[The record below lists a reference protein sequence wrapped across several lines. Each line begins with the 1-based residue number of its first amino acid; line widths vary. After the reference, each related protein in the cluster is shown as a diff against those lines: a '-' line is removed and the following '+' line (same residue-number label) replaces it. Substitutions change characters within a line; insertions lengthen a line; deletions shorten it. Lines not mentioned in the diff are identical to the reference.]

1 MSIAPANRAS
11 IADGPALKLVHWIL
25 TFDPIPFSNQP
36 LALPIIGCAWVILG
50 NAPTRIV
57 VWARRTPEN
66 RQRTARTQPV
76 RTQIP
81 LLPQSH
87 RLRIFAP
94 WISVD
99 HHWQDSGFFGFFLAL
114 AAGRFRALPNNV
126 SQRSVLENLGCGI
139 ANIEEHLVKRTVLS
153 IAINQAAKLFGVAER
168 RQWAI
173 DQADNLAKT
182 NFPRR
187 SPQLVP
193 AFSAAHALHDAGVL
207 PLTQDELENFFRT
220 LFFIRT
226 VANAHGTLIVVTRQ
240 HH

>member
-1 MSIAPANRAS
+1 M
-11 IADGPALKLVHWIL
+11 
-25 TFDPIPFSNQP
+25 
-36 LALPIIGCAWVILG
+36 
-50 NAPTRIV
+50 V
-57 VWARRTPEN
+57 VWARSAPEK
-66 RQRTARTQPV
+66 QKTVTTQTA

-114 AAGRFRALPNNV
+114 AAGRFRALPADNI
-126 SQRSVLENLGCGI
+126 SQRSMLKNFGCSI
-139 ANIEEHLVKRTVLS
+139 ANIQEHLVKRAVLG

-193 AFSAAHALHDAGVL
+193 TIA
-207 PLTQDELENFFRT
+207 PRT
-220 LFFIRT
+220 LSTMRAFFISSRMSSRNFSGRSSSY
-226 VANAHGTLIVVTRQ
+226 AMSRMRIAPWL
-240 HH
+240 